1 MMGFKTGDHVWV
13 PSSYG
18 KPREAVIMRLNE
30 QDAEVCFIL
39 TQTCCV
45 LPLSTLIP
53 VSAFAIMGDN
63 NDNL

>member
-1 MMGFKTGDHVWV
+1 MMGFKIGDHVWV
-13 PSSYG
+13 QAGYS
-18 KPREAVIMRLNE
+18 KPIEAVIINLDE
-30 QDAEVCFIL
+30 QSAEVCFIL

-45 LPLSTLIP
+45 LPLSTLMP